1 MISVEKKKHEKHEGL
16 LRRRRG
22 GNIWDVKQHP
32 SKGRD
37 GVNRVKRCVRAYGFQ
52 VQRRPGAETLREGHV
67 PVKLPKK
74 GGQSRERKQQK

>member
-37 GVNRVKRCVRAYGFQ
+37 GVNRVKRCVTAYGFQ
-52 VQRRPGAETLREGHV
+52 V
-67 PVKLPKK
+67 
-74 GGQSRERKQQK
+74 